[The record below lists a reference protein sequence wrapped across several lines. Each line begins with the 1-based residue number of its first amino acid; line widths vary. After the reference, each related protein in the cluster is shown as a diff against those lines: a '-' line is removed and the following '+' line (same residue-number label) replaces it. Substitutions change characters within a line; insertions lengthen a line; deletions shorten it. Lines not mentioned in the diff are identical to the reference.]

1 MPSLF
6 NFVDNLLAEHVTPNT
21 PGCALA
27 VVDHGEVILARGY
40 GLADLERR
48 EMITPTTRFHLAS
61 TSKQFT
67 AMCIALLAA
76 ESKLSLDDDLRT
88 YVPELPAKLRA

>member
-1 MPSLF
+1 MPSLADY
-6 NFVDNLLAEHVTPNT
+6 VDNLLAEHVTSDT

-27 VVDHGEVILARGY
+27 IVDHGEVILSRGY
-40 GLADLERR
+40 GLADLDGHV
-48 EMITPTTRFHLAS
+48 MITPTTRFHLAS

-76 ESKLSLDDDLRT
+76 ESKQIG
-88 YVPELPAKLRA
+88 RASCRERV